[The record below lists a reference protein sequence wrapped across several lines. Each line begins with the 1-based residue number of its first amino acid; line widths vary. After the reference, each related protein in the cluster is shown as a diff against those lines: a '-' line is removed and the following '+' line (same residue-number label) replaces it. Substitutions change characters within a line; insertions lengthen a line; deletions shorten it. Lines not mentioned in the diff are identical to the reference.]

1 MTILK
6 IFAIIKTY
14 CFTVTVTNSSSDTLI
29 TMFTVIINASS
40 LDRAIRKFNT
50 DVNIVETAGI
60 SYDISVEQI

>member
-1 MTILK
+1 MIILK

-40 LDRAIRKFNT
+40 LDRAISKFNT